1 MVCRKKNSPASFS
14 MPGINLPAYRNLYST
29 TLPTMC
35 YNFKCIRT
43 NFKGSFR
50 TTLPAL
56 KLYPINGHSLS
67 VFLVTKVIKD
77 LPLSDPLTI
86 MYAYDQMNDFFTR
99 SKWIFSLI
107 NSKLEK
113 TFILQILHDFFIN
126 TSWVHFLHTNIRFRG
141 DT

>member
-1 MVCRKKNSPASFS
+1 MPGMKKLAGELFFPKTNCSPASFS
-14 MPGINLPAYRNLYST
+14 MPGINLPAYRNIYST
-29 TLPTMC
+29 TLPTMS

-86 MYAYDQMNDFFTR
+86 MYAYDQMNDLY
-99 SKWIFSLI
+99 LI
-107 NSKLEK
+107 YKLHVK
-113 TFILQILHDFFIN
+113 TFKY
-126 TSWVHFLHTNIRFRG
+126 RP
-141 DT
+141 